1 MEDRVETM
9 GLKRSDFYVYATCTI
24 FAHERENQLVGCKVT
39 LLIRGTVVLSC
50 KKKTALLV
58 GKQVADD
65 DQGGPASTY
74 ADGNI
79 TE

>member
-1 MEDRVETM
+1 M
-9 GLKRSDFYVYATCTI
+9 
-24 FAHERENQLVGCKVT
+24 
-39 LLIRGTVVLSC
+39 LIRDTVVLSC

-65 DQGGPASTY
+65 DQGGAASIYT
-74 ADGNI
+74 DGNI